1 MRLSADSGKGEDT
14 MELKGRAITGGSAEG
29 TAFVLDIPFSF
40 IGDFDPAN
48 GNLAVEGHPLFGQS
62 MAGKILVCPTGKGGT
77 IAPFIAYEAM
87 KKGNAPVAIVCQR
100 AEPILCESAMAID
113 IPILDGFPLNPVEVI
128 RTGQSVSIDGNRV
141 EVKEA

>member
-1 MRLSADSGKGEDT
+1 
-14 MELKGRAITGGSAEG
+14 MELKGRAITGGRAEG

-87 KKGNAPVAIVCQR
+87 KKGNAPVAIICERV
-100 AEPILCESAMAID
+100 EPILCESAMAID
-113 IPILDGFPLNPVEVI
+113 IPILDGFSTNPVEVI
-128 RTGQSVSIDGNRV
+128 RTGQWVSIDGNRV